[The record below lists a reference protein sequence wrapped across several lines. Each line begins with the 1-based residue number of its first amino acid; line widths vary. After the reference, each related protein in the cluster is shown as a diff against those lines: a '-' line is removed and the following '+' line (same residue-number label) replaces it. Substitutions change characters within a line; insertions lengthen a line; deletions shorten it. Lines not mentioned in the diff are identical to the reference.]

1 MWGYAR
7 DGERALTCALEV
19 IVYQIVV
26 YILATELS
34 LAILIGSACAVTL
47 SLGTFHTAV
56 RSPHSLEQR

>member
-1 MWGYAR
+1 
-7 DGERALTCALEV
+7 
-19 IVYQIVV
+19 VYQIVV